1 MKSNDYSGIASVC
14 IYGDPLDFSKIATQL
29 YIEAIMLIQK
39 GDKISKKRFAKRDSW
54 IFESSYESS
63 TEGYSLLCE
72 LSRKLSSSGKFIKQ
86 LKEQNEAHLRYYIQT
101 CYDLSELMIK
111 EPQVFDI
118 AESEI
123 DFILST
129 IAWCDETHFA
139 FESEEVTLNL
149 YSGKNIV
156 EKQHVVFDV
165 GDYEGLSKLDISK
178 HGIGIIEKTKCIE
191 KAKEII
197 LEIEVKTIHFDY
209 VLCLTNS
216 LFKAL
221 AKINAS
227 LNLRVISKGCALDE

>member
-1 MKSNDYSGIASVC
+1 MRTKLNIKST
-14 IYGDPLDFSKIATQL
+14 DFSL
-29 YIEAIMLIQK
+29 R
-39 GDKISKKRFAKRDSW
+39 KKD
-54 IFESSYESS
+54 
-63 TEGYSLLCE
+63 
-72 LSRKLSSSGKFIKQ
+72 
-86 LKEQNEAHLRYYIQT
+86 
-101 CYDLSELMIK
+101 
-111 EPQVFDI
+111 
-118 AESEI
+118 
-123 DFILST
+123 

-156 EKQHVVFDV
+156 EKQHIVFDV

-178 HGIGIIEKTKCIE
+178 HGIGIIEKTKSIE
-191 KAKEII
+191 KAKDIT

-209 VLCLTNS
+209 VLCLTND

>member
-1 MKSNDYSGIASVC
+1 MNDYTGKVSVNVR
-14 IYGDPLDFSKIATQL
+14 GNDLDFEVISEKL
-29 YIEAIMLIQK
+29 GL
-39 GDKISKKRFAKRDSW
+39 KISETYKIGRRTIQRKLSDRNLW
-54 IFESSYESS
+54 QHCSSYESS

-118 AESEI
+118 AKSEI

-178 HGIGIIEKTKCIE
+178 HGIGIIEKTKSIE
-191 KAKEII
+191 KAKDIT

-209 VLCLTNS
+209 VLCLTND